1 MFYICLGNKSTFI
14 FEEILQ
20 DLRTFFFHDPAFVF
34 RVVVQVFDPFE
45 ADIGNKG
52 AAFGILASEVYFI
65 NTGIDDGTHAHH
77 ARLQRDIKFAAFQ
90 VPVIQFLSCLD
101 QAFDLCM
108 KDSTIFLYF
117 FIVCLSNDFPVFD
130 DDTADRDFIFLERFD
145 CKQSFLSIFAV
156 SIADQQPDHLNDI
169 DHHDKGQ
176 DQMDDRQFLFPHI
189 EERVHG
195 T

>member
-1 MFYICLGNKSTFI
+1 MFYICLGNKLTLI

-77 ARLQRDIKFAAFQ
+77 ARFQRDIKFAAFQ
-90 VPVIQFLSCLD
+90 VPVVQFLCRLD
-101 QAFDLCM
+101 QAFDLRM
-108 KDSTIFLYF
+108 KDSGIFLF
-117 FIVCLSNDFPVFD
+117 LPVVM
-130 DDTADRDFIFLERFD
+130 I
-145 CKQSFLSIFAV
+145 
-156 SIADQQPDHLNDI
+156 
-169 DHHDKGQ
+169 
-176 DQMDDRQFLFPHI
+176 
-189 EERVHG
+189 
-195 T
+195 